1 MQYFGSTKCREPIQ
15 EGILKDLT
23 LKQFDK
29 KDELPEPR
37 VLIIEVE
44 ILPIP
49 DYKPDFEKEK
59 AANNNLQNRITH
71 YPSEKTL
78 H

>member
-1 MQYFGSTKCREPIQ
+1 MQYFGSDFCREPIL
-15 EGILKDLT
+15 EGISDIFSLKDAE
-23 LKQFDK
+23 KNDN
-29 KDELPEPR
+29 LPEQQ

-49 DYKPDFEKEK
+49 EYKPDFEKEN
-59 AANNNLQNRITH
+59 ASENNLQRRITH
-71 YPSEKTL
+71 YPCDKTL